1 VGTGAIEVLVPEN
14 ADVTV
19 RAHAG
24 TGDVRFG
31 NRGESGPDATVTVSD
46 DLGADGVRSGRPIEL
61 TLNAGLGSV
70 EVHRG

>member
-1 VGTGAIEVLVPEN
+1 M
-14 ADVTV
+14 
-19 RAHAG
+19 
-24 TGDVRFG
+24 
-31 NRGESGPDATVTVSD
+31 SD